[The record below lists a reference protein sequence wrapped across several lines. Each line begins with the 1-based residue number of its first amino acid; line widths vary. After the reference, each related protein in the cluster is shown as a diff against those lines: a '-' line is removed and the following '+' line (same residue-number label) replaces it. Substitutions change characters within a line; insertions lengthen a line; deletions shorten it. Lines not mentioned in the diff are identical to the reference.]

1 MPNVGLTIVEDV
13 ANGASSYKDPSKR
26 NIGLLG
32 QFVRGAKLTP
42 MKINSLEDF
51 NVIFGGQSNS
61 FYGPGVVRS
70 IFKEAGNAPVT
81 LYVAR
86 VVGAGAACATAS
98 ASLSD
103 RKSVV

>member
-42 MKINSLEDF
+42 MKINSLEVQKLSPNESRHHKRMANF
-51 NVIFGGQSNS
+51 ML
-61 FYGPGVVRS
+61 
-70 IFKEAGNAPVT
+70 EAYKDALAKYREVK
-81 LYVAR
+81 R
-86 VVGAGAACATAS
+86 HE
-98 ASLSD
+98 SLQ
-103 RKSVV
+103 V